1 MQKRSL
7 YFIGLPAILLMSSL
21 FAGNDQVRST
31 AWKKVDQGLYLGTFV
46 SPQKSRFDDSLVRVL
61 RIDPKHYQFKLVNAS
76 ATIDKKNHTARAWSK
91 KYNMVAAI
99 NSSMYQRDYL
109 TSVSLMRTQGHINNP
124 RLSRDKTVMA
134 FGRKDKGV
142 PKVML
147 IDRQCDD
154 FDKLKQH
161 YRTLVQSIRMF
172 SCHGRNVWQQQVRQW
187 STAAIGMDKQ
197 GRVLFIHVRSP
208 YSTHDLINILMKL
221 PIGMKGLMYVEG
233 GPEAQL
239 YIKAKGVEYEWFGS
253 FETGFNENN
262 KNAVAWPIPNVIGIV
277 RR

>member
-1 MQKRSL
+1 MQKRGL
-7 YFIGLPAILLMSSL
+7 YFIALLAILLTTSL
-21 FAGNDQVRST
+21 FAGNNQAKT
-31 AWKKVDQGLYLGTFV
+31 AAWKKVDQGLYLGTFV

-61 RIDPKHYQFKLVNAS
+61 RIDPKYYQFKLVNSS
-76 ATIDKKNHTARAWSK
+76 ATTDKKTHTARIWSN

-99 NSSMYQRDYL
+99 NSSMYQMDHL

-124 RLSRDKTVMA
+124 RLSRDKVVLA

-154 FDKLKQH
+154 FDKLKKR

-172 SCHGRNVWQQQVRQW
+172 SCHGNNVWQQQARQW

-221 PIGMKGLMYVEG
+221 PIGLKSLMYVEG

-239 YIKAKGVEYEWFGS
+239 YVKGKGVEYEWFGS

>member
-1 MQKRSL
+1 MQNRGL
-7 YFIGLPAILLMSSL
+7 YFIGWLTISLTTSL
-21 FAGNDQVRST
+21 FAGGDQTRPT
-31 AWKKVDQGLYLGTFV
+31 AWKKVDRGLYLGTFE
-46 SPQKSRFDDSLVRVL
+46 SPLKSRFGDSLVRVL
-61 RIDPKHYQFKLVNAS
+61 RIDPKFYQFKLVNAS
-76 ATIDKKNHTARAWSK
+76 ATTDKKNHTARIWSK

-109 TSVSLMRTQGHINNP
+109 TSTSLMRTQGHINNP
-124 RLSRDKTVMA
+124 RLSRDKTVLA
-134 FGRKDKGV
+134 FGRKDKTV

-172 SCHGRNVWQQQVRQW
+172 SCHGRNVWQQQARQW
-187 STAAIGMDKQ
+187 STAAIGMDNK

-208 YSTHDLINILMKL
+208 YSTHDLINILMQL
-221 PIGMKGLMYVEG
+221 PIGLKGLMYVEG

-239 YIKAKGVEYEWFGS
+239 YVKGEGVEYEWFGS

-262 KNAVAWPIPNVIGIV
+262 KNAVAWPVPNVVGLV